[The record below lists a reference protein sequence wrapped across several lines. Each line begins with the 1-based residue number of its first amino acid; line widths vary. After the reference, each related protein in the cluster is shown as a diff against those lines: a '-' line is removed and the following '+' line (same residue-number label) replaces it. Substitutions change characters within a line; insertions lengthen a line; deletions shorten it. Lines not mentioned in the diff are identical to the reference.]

1 MSLPLTSALFAKA
14 DAPERDLLGNVVAR
28 VGLRLQRRLAW
39 VNHLRRELQTRA
51 VTAAAL
57 ELLVTEADNPVSE
70 AEFCRNQPELAAL
83 ELAIAEIERALAG
96 AAAERRTQLTR
107 LLGLTEQELDVVDVL
122 VAATLEPSVGFAF
135 ASLHGSDDF
144 AYPTETAIAKV
155 MRTPLPLITESGGL
169 LGWKLVTFGE
179 LRPGEPRSLHL
190 DPFVIGWL
198 AGKFDIARAL
208 LDRLHPLP
216 KEAPLPEWPLDAI
229 AERCAELLQ
238 RGQALRVLVLGRE
251 RSGRKC
257 FARALAT
264 RLGFSAFGIDVT
276 GLSDADYP
284 TCFLSAQRHAT
295 LTNALPVWC
304 GAPIERPFPVAPAV
318 APLQLVIGDSDLNP
332 PAELGIADVRV
343 TLPLLELERRQWAF
357 ARQLPALAATQPE
370 LVEEL
375 AERFPLELGDIAELG
390 RLGVTTAEDVRE
402 ACRALR
408 RGRLGELGQTLECPF
423 TRDDLTL
430 APRLDQT
437 LDEILFEARARVH
450 FWARP
455 EARRLFPRG
464 RGLVVLMSGPPG
476 TGKTMA
482 AQVVARELGLDLVRV
497 DLATTVSKYIGETA
511 KNLKKIF
518 ERAADMNAVILFDEA
533 DALFTKRTEVKD
545 AHDRYAN
552 ADTNYLLQ
560 LLEAYPG
567 IALLASNRRQ
577 NIDVGFVRRIRYT
590 MDFPKPAPAER
601 LRIWQRLTQE
611 LLGDADAAR
620 LGPVLEALAQKV
632 ELSGAQIKLA
642 VLNALFSAQRL
653 QQPIGIEHLIAGA
666 ERELNKESRGVSH
679 AEQTQLFKLAG
690 EARS

>member
-28 VGLRLQRRLAW
+28 VGLLLQRRLAW
-39 VNHLRRELQTRA
+39 VNHLRRERATHA
-51 VTAAAL
+51 VTPAAL
-57 ELLVTEADNPVSE
+57 ELLVAEADNPVSE
-70 AEFCRNQPELAAL
+70 AEFCRNQPEIATI
-83 ELAIAEIERALAG
+83 ELALGEVERALAS
-96 AAAERRTQLTR
+96 ASAERRTQLTR

-144 AYPTETAIAKV
+144 AYPTEAAIAKL
-155 MRTPLPLITESGGL
+155 MRTPLPLVTESGGL

-179 LRPGEPRSLHL
+179 MRPGEPRSLHL
-190 DPFVIGWL
+190 NPFVIGWL

-208 LDRLHPLP
+208 LNRLHPLP

-229 AERCAELLQ
+229 AARCAELLQ
-238 RGQALRVLVLGRE
+238 RGQALRILVLGRE

-284 TCFLSAQRHAT
+284 TCFLLAQRHAT

-304 GAPIERPFPVAPAV
+304 GSPLERPFPVAPAV
-318 APLQLVIGDSDLNP
+318 APLQLVIGDSNLNP

-343 TLPLLELERRQWAF
+343 TLPPLELERRQWAF

-370 LVEEL
+370 LVKEL

-402 ACRALR
+402 SCRALR

-423 TRDDLTL
+423 TREDLTL

-437 LDEILFEARARVH
+437 LDEILFEAKARVH

-482 AQVVARELGLDLVRV
+482 AQVVARELGLDLVRIESRDDGQQV
-497 DLATTVSKYIGETA
+497 HRRDSEEPEEDLRTRRGHERGHSLRRGGRALHEAHGGQGRPRPLRQRRHELSLATPRGLPGDRAPREQSPSEHRRWVRAPHPLHDGLSEARPRRTLEDLAAPHPRAPRRRECRSPGPGPRSLGA
-511 KNLKKIF
+511 KGG
-518 ERAADMNAVILFDEA
+518 
-533 DALFTKRTEVKD
+533 ALRRTD
-545 AHDRYAN
+545 QTRRP
-552 ADTNYLLQ
+552 Q
-560 LLEAYPG
+560 R
-567 IALLASNRRQ
+567 ALLRATPRATRRHRA
-577 NIDVGFVRRIRYT
+577 FRS
-590 MDFPKPAPAER
+590 P
-601 LRIWQRLTQE
+601 
-611 LLGDADAAR
+611 
-620 LGPVLEALAQKV
+620 
-632 ELSGAQIKLA
+632 
-642 VLNALFSAQRL
+642 
-653 QQPIGIEHLIAGA
+653 
-666 ERELNKESRGVSH
+666 
-679 AEQTQLFKLAG
+679 
-690 EARS
+690 ARSAS